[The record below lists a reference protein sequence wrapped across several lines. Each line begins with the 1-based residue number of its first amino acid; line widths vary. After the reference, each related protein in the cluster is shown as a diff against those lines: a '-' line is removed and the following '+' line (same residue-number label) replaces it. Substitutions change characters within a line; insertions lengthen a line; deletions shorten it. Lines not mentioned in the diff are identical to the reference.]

1 MLDFIMNLIGLFWRW
16 IFYTIIA
23 LLLIYF
29 FLSFYARRMLLGDLF
44 GKCVDMV
51 WEWIKDAFRD

>member
-1 MLDFIMNLIGLFWRW
+1 MLDFIMNLFGLFWRW
-16 IFYTIIA
+16 ILYTVIA

-44 GKCVDMV
+44 GKYVDMV

>member
-1 MLDFIMNLIGLFWRW
+1 MLDFIMNLIGLLVRW
-16 IFYTIIA
+16 ILYTAIA
-23 LLLIYF
+23 FLFIYF

-44 GKCVDMV
+44 GKYVDMV

>member
-1 MLDFIMNLIGLFWRW
+1 MLDFIMNLFGLFWRW
-16 IFYTIIA
+16 ILYTVIA

-44 GKCVDMV
+44 EKYVDMV